1 MLKDLYDKKSILIG
15 LCLGDGY
22 IYQGKTIKKS
32 GLRHCGIL
40 VKHGKNQK
48 DYCVFKAS
56 LLEKCVNTPVT
67 VSEFNNSGFIGYKFS
82 KGHKYFRIL
91 RKWIYKDNIK
101 TFSTKLLNKL
111 TPASIALW
119 YMDDGGLSAKK
130 RNGTIYTYEIFLNTG
145 KGKEDNQIIIDYFKN
160 KWNIQFNQVKNNN
173 VYRLRVNIREGGKFL
188 KLVLSYIPECM
199 KYKVTVLEKFNKYII

>member
-160 KWNIQFNQVKNNN
+160 KWNIQFNQVKNNS

-188 KLVLSYIPECM
+188 KLVLP
-199 KYKVTVLEKFNKYII
+199 

>member
-40 VKHGKNQK
+40 IKHGKNQM

-130 RNGTIYTYEIFLNTG
+130 RNGAIYTYEIFLNTG

-160 KWNIQFNQVKNNN
+160 KWNIQFHQVKNND

-188 KLVLSYIPECM
+188 KLVLPYIPECM

>member
-22 IYQGKTIKKS
+22 IYQGKIIKKS

-40 VKHGKNQK
+40 VKHGKNQR

-56 LLEKCVNTPVT
+56 LLEKCINTPVI
-67 VSEFNNSGFIGYKFS
+67 VSEFNNSGFIGYRFS

-101 TFSTKLLNKL
+101 TFSAKLLNKL

-145 KGKEDNQIIIDYFKN
+145 KEKEDNQIIIDYFKN
-160 KWNIQFNQVKNNN
+160 KWNIQFHQVKNNN
-173 VYRLRVNIREGGKFL
+173 MYRLRANIREGGKFL
-188 KLVLSYIPECM
+188 KLVLPYIPKCM

>member
-1 MLKDLYDKKSILIG
+1 MLKKLYDKKSILIG

-32 GLRHCGIL
+32 GLRHCGIS
-40 VKHGKNQK
+40 VKHGKDQK

-56 LLEKCVNTPVT
+56 LLEKCVNTPVI

-91 RKWIYKDNIK
+91 RKWIYKDNVK

-145 KGKEDNQIIIDYFKN
+145 KGKEDNQVIIDYFKS
-160 KWNIQFNQVKNNN
+160 KWNIQFHQVKNNN
-173 VYRLRVNIREGGKFL
+173 VYRLRVGIREGGKFL
-188 KLVLSYIPECM
+188 NLIFPYIPECM

>member
-1 MLKDLYDKKSILIG
+1 MLKKLYDKKSILIG

-32 GLRHCGIL
+32 GLRHCGIS

-56 LLEKCVNTPVT
+56 LLEKCVNTPVI

-91 RKWIYKDNIK
+91 RKWIYKDNVK

-119 YMDDGGLSAKK
+119 YMDDGGLSTKK

-145 KGKEDNQIIIDYFKN
+145 KGKEDNQVIIDYFKS
-160 KWNIQFNQVKNNN
+160 KWNIQFHQVKNNN
-173 VYRLRVNIREGGKFL
+173 VYRLRVGIREGGKFL
-188 KLVLSYIPECM
+188 KLILPYIPEGM

>member
-188 KLVLSYIPECM
+188 KLVLPYTPECM

>member
-40 VKHGKNQK
+40 VKHGKNQ
-48 DYCVFKAS
+48 
-56 LLEKCVNTPVT
+56 
-67 VSEFNNSGFIGYKFS
+67 EFNNSGFIGYKFS

-188 KLVLSYIPECM
+188 KLVLPYIPECM

>member
-1 MLKDLYDKKSILIG
+1 MLKDLFDKKSILIG
-15 LCLGDGY
+15 LVLGNGY

-32 GLRHCGIL
+32 GLKHCGIV

-48 DYCVFKAS
+48 EYCQFKAT
-56 LLEKCVNTPVT
+56 LLEKCVNTPVI
-67 VSEFNNSGFIGYKFS
+67 VSEFNNNGFIGYKFT

-91 RKWIYKDNIK
+91 RKWIYKNNVK
-101 TFSTKLLNKL
+101 TFSRQLLNKL

-130 RNGTIYTYEIFLNTG
+130 RNGEIYTYEIFLNTG
-145 KGKEDNQIIIDYFKN
+145 KLKDDNQIIIDYFKD
-160 KWNIQFNQVKNNN
+160 KWGIQFHQVKNNN

-188 KLVLSYIPECM
+188 KLIFPYIPECM
-199 KYKVTVLEKFNKYII
+199 KYKITVLEKFNKYII

>member
-1 MLKDLYDKKSILIG
+1 MLKDLFDKKSILIG
-15 LCLGDGY
+15 LVLGDGY

-32 GLRHCGIL
+32 GLRHCGIV

-48 DYCVFKAS
+48 EYCEFKAM
-56 LLEKCVNTPVT
+56 LLEKCVNTPVI
-67 VSEFNNSGFIGYKFS
+67 VSEINNNGFIGYRFS

-91 RKWIYKDNIK
+91 RKWFYKNNVK
-101 TFSTKLLNKL
+101 TFSRQLLNKL

-130 RNGTIYTYEIFLNTG
+130 RNGEIYTYEIFLNTG
-145 KGKEDNQIIIDYFKN
+145 KLKNDNQIIIDYFKD
-160 KWNIQFNQVKNNN
+160 KWGIQFHQVKNNN

-188 KLVLSYIPECM
+188 KLISPYIPECM
-199 KYKVTVLEKFNKYII
+199 KYKITVLEKFNKYII

>member
-145 KGKEDNQIIIDYFKN
+145 KGKEDNP
-160 KWNIQFNQVKNNN
+160 
-173 VYRLRVNIREGGKFL
+173 LRKR
-188 KLVLSYIPECM
+188 M
-199 KYKVTVLEKFNKYII
+199 EKRR